1 MDEKLTVGIFLL
13 GCVIIIATILAF
25 NKIEKLQ
32 DIIVKQ
38 NETIQIQNQ
47 AIQLQRVE
55 NTMLRNVAYPVR

>member
-1 MDEKLTVGIFLL
+1 MDEKLTIGIFLL

-38 NETIQIQNQ
+38 DETIQIQNQ

>member
-38 NETIQIQNQ
+38 NETLQIQNQ